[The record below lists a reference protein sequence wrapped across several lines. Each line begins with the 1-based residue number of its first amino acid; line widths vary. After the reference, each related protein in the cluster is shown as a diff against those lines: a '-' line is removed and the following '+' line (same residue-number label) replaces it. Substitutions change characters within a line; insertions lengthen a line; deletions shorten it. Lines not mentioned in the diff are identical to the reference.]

1 MKFIYSS
8 KIMKTLT
15 LRRDSSLANAATQTK
30 AAQNVEHIVH
40 SHFLLQGAKA
50 VSIAHNG
57 AVYQLRATK
66 FGKLILTK

>member
-1 MKFIYSS
+1 MLSNNTLHI
-8 KIMKTLT
+8 KTP
-15 LRRDSSLANAATQTK
+15 ATQNSNK
-30 AAQNVEHIVH
+30 LPIVN
-40 SHFLLQGAKA
+40 SQSLLQGSKT